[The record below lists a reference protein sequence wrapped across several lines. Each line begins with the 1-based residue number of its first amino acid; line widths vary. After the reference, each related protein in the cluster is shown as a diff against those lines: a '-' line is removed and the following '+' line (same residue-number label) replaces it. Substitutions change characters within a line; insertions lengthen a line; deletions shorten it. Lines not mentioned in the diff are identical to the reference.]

1 MEKILYAAMCA
12 VLFFCCSSSDEPEAN
27 SQSSF
32 MLPDKAIVLAEQSSK
47 SVVILDASTYRTV
60 WSWNP
65 GKAGVPSNCQT
76 WFHNPSEVKSVFN
89 NQYILMTASGGAV
102 ALIRIADS
110 KLMYYA
116 YVGENPHSAEILP
129 DGNLVAVSS
138 TDGCLLYTS
147 PSPRD

>member
-32 MLPDKAIVLAEQSSK
+32 MLPDKAIGLAEQSSK

-76 WFHNPSEVKSVFN
+76 WFHNPSEVRADQS
-89 NQYILMTASGGAV
+89 L
-102 ALIRIADS
+102 RISMHFHLDICMI
-110 KLMYYA
+110 KN
-116 YVGENPHSAEILP
+116 GIKKK
-129 DGNLVAVSS
+129 
-138 TDGCLLYTS
+138 
-147 PSPRD
+147 